1 MRDEDGERERAREG
15 REGERERE
23 EGREEKRERKGGT
36 GERRIKNGFE
46 SAKNLGRVDGKGK
59 EEGREKE

>member
-23 EGREEKRERKGGT
+23 EGRERDIHYVINHQLCILVAPR
-36 GERRIKNGFE
+36 
-46 SAKNLGRVDGKGK
+46 SSV
-59 EEGREKE
+59 